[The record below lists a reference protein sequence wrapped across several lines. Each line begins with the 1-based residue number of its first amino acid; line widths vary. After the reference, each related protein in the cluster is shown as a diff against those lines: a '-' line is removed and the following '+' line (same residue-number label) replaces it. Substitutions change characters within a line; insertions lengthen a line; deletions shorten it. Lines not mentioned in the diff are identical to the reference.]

1 VFVSDDVETVKSILA
16 VEDDFNAALDGV
28 VEFLGKRGKLDPD
41 DAGCLCILDI
51 LRLRQVFDVLHRERV
66 KVMVSVATVA
76 EVPVFEGSLLRF
88 MEGD

>member
-1 VFVSDDVETVKSILA
+1 
-16 VEDDFNAALDGV
+16 
-28 VEFLGKRGKLDPD
+28 
-41 DAGCLCILDI
+41 
-51 LRLRQVFDVLHRERV
+51 LRQVFDVLHRERV